1 MSVSYS
7 VSPMFMDFKYHK
19 KLCNLI
25 IYWFHLG
32 STIYNLYVLYPTY
45 SSGKYNGSLN
55 NFLQAMEKMQ
65 GSFLVGLLIQ
75 ICMMSHVFLTV
86 FWDWL
91 QIPRISESA

>member
-1 MSVSYS
+1 
-7 VSPMFMDFKYHK
+7 MDFKYHN

-32 STIYNLYVLYPTY
+32 SAIYNLYVLYPTY
-45 SSGKYNGSLN
+45 SFGKYSGSLN

-75 ICMMSHVFLTV
+75 TSHVFLTV